1 MGRTGPA
8 YHIFTLDE
16 DYSWDLTNDPPY
28 ADDPWSWEP
37 DMPVGGVSFF
47 ETYAYC
53 KWLSDVT
60 GDTYRLPTEAEW
72 EYAARGPESYRFPW
86 GNEYLSAEEMCGQPG
101 SGAMAKCWYTLEATD
116 EDKATDEDAAPVGS
130 YPEGVSPWGV
140 YDMAGNVVEMTK
152 DWFQG
157 FYYYKQVRTGDTVDP
172 TGPDGS
178 LPPFFI
184 SVKPSWTTP
193 ERVYKSWGY
202 AMSGSANS
210 NYNRYLDTSYPLRG
224 AHRTFHDNDLPH
236 SQIGFRV
243 MKEAP

>member
-1 MGRTGPA
+1 M
-8 YHIFTLDE
+8 
-16 DYSWDLTNDPPY
+16 
-28 ADDPWSWEP
+28 
-37 DMPVGGVSFF
+37 
-47 ETYAYC
+47 
-53 KWLSDVT
+53 
-60 GDTYRLPTEAEW
+60 PTEAEW

-157 FYYYKQVRTGDTVDP
+157 FYYYKQVRRGDTVDP
-172 TGPDGS
+172 TGAPGTR
-178 LPPFFI
+178 PPFLVPI
-184 SVKPSWTTP
+184 KPFWATP

-224 AHRTFHDNDLPH
+224 SHRTFHHTDAPH
-236 SQIGFRV
+236 NMIGFRIV
-243 MKEAP
+243 KEIP